1 MKRDLNKLQKTEF
14 DVIIVGGGVY
24 GCAAAWD
31 ASLRGMKVALI
42 EKGDFGGATSANSL
56 KTIHGGLRYLQTLD
70 LKRFRESVRE
80 RKLLMKIAPHLV
92 HPLPVA
98 MPTYGHFMKGPE
110 VMFAGLLANDVLSC
124 DRNMGMDAQKRLP
137 NGRVISGEQC
147 MKRVPGIDPARVNG
161 AATWTDAMVYSS
173 ERMTLA
179 YVQSAVEEGAV
190 AANYVRAA
198 GVIERDGRVAGVKV
212 EDALSGEAFEI
223 KARSVLNTSG
233 AWVEQLANQKDLFN
247 RSTAMNII
255 VKRRLLKEGA
265 AGITAPYQYA
275 LPGGGTNKGRHV
287 LFMSPWREYTIIG
300 TYHRPYT
307 GDPDAMTVTRE
318 EVECFLKEVNAGY
331 PGDPISID
339 EVSFVHKG
347 FLPMDGVNPKTGEVS
362 LAKHYKFAQPDSGP
376 KGLVTLAGVKY
387 TTARDV
393 AMKAVNRIARLVPGS
408 WKRCATAKVR
418 LFGGEIDSFD
428 AHLSALYAKAPAA
441 SAAHLAKCYGT
452 AAGDILSYPADL
464 LHPVPG
470 SAEVLKAEVLH
481 AVHQE
486 MAMTLADVVLRRTDL
501 GSGEQPSD
509 ETLKAVANLMARE
522 LGWDAERIA
531 KEIAQTQSLYFKA

>member
-1 MKRDLNKLQKTEF
+1 MKRDLKALQNTVF

-31 ASLRGMKVALI
+31 AALRGMKVALI
-42 EKGDFGGATSANSL
+42 EKKDFGGATSANSL

-124 DRNMGMDAQKRLP
+124 DRNIGMDAQKRLP
-137 NGRVISGEQC
+137 NGRVISRSEC
-147 MKRVPGIDPARVNG
+147 LRRVPGIDPARVNG

-190 AANYVRAA
+190 VANYVRAT
-198 GVIERDGRVAGVKV
+198 GVIEVDGRVAGVRV
-212 EDALSGEAFEI
+212 EDALSSEAFEI
-223 KARSVLNTSG
+223 QGRSILNTSG
-233 AWVEQLANQKDLFN
+233 AWVEQLADQKDLFN
-247 RSTAMNII
+247 RSTAMNLI
-255 VKRRLLKEGA
+255 VKRKLLKDSA
-265 AGITAPYQYA
+265 AGITAPYEYA

-307 GDPDAMTVTRE
+307 GDPDAMTVTRV
-318 EVECFLKEVNAGY
+318 EVEAFLKEVNAGY

-347 FLPMDGVNPKTGEVS
+347 FLPMDGVNPKTGEVNLS
-362 LAKHYKFAQPDSGP
+362 KHYKFAQSENGP
-376 KGLVTLAGVKY
+376 AGLVTLAGVKY

-393 AMKAVNRIARLVPGS
+393 AMKAVNRIVRLVPGN
-408 WKRCATAKVR
+408 WKRCATAETR

-428 AHLSALYAKAPAA
+428 AHLSAVKAKAPAA

-452 AAGDILSYPADL
+452 VAMEMVNYPADL
-464 LHPVPG
+464 LDTVPG
-470 SAEVLKAEVLH
+470 STEVLKAEVVH
-481 AVHQE
+481 AVREE
-486 MAMTLADVVLRRTDL
+486 MAMTLADVVFRRTDL
-501 GSGEQPSD
+501 GSGEQPSE
-509 ETLKAVANLMARE
+509 ETLKAVAGLMAEE
-522 LGWDAERIA
+522 LGWDA
-531 KEIAQTQSLYFKA
+531 KKIAQEMGSTQSFYFKA